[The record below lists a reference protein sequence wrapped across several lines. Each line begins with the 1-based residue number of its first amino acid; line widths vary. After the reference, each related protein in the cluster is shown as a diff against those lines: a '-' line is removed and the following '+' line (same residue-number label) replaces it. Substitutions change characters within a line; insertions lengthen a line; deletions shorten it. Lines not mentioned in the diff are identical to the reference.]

1 MMIPLYKQYEA
12 ARPVAAQTIT
22 NNLAI
27 VIYRLNDAEAVAAWV
42 HEYPTTFHRHNIIYT
57 STGRA
62 FIRKGGRRWYLDEFI
77 KV

>member
-27 VIYRLNDAEAVAAWV
+27 VIYALNAAEAVAAWV
-42 HEYPTTFHRHNIIYT
+42 HEYPTTFHRHAINYT
-57 STGRA
+57 AAGRA
-62 FIRKGGRRWYLDEFI
+62 FIRKGGRRWYLDEFT